1 MCCSSGAFLKGVYG
15 YPSGYTGYGHRIG
28 YAGYGAGRLGYG
40 GYRVV
45 HGGFHGGYARGGYG
59 GRRCR

>member
-1 MCCSSGAFLKGVYG
+1 M
-15 YPSGYTGYGHRIG
+15 HRIG
-28 YAGYGAGRLGYG
+28 YVGYGAGRLGYG

-59 GRRCR
+59 GRRFR